1 MKILIS
7 HSDAADDIYAAT
19 FLFGEEKQRIKA
31 IVDTATD
38 LIAVD
43 EEAYFKEIEG
53 PINQNTID
61 KIFWGNQK
69 LYGQWHKDRICLSI
83 KACAKTDY
91 FYIMK

>member
-7 HSDAADDIYAAT
+7 HSDGADDIYAAT

-43 EEAYFKEIEG
+43 EEAYYKEIEG
-53 PINQNTID
+53 PIN
-61 KIFWGNQK
+61 
-69 LYGQWHKDRICLSI
+69 
-83 KACAKTDY
+83 
-91 FYIMK
+91 